1 MDAEFWQEKWHKGE
15 IGFHL
20 EQVHPLLKRFLPDLN
35 LAAGQRVLV
44 PLCGKSLDLGYL
56 LDQGLQVVGVELSDR
71 AVDALFEQRGVAPE
85 CSDWAG
91 GKRYQ
96 HGPLTVF
103 QGDFFAL
110 DADSLGRI
118 DAIYDRAALIALPEA
133 MRNRYAAQLVS
144 LSNAAPQLLIT
155 LSYDQQRMD
164 GPPFS
169 VDLALITALYQDHY
183 NIAVVSNEDI
193 IKHEPRFAENGL
205 EALHQLCSLLTPQ
218 N

>member
-71 AVDALFEQRGVAPE
+71 AVDALFEQRGVTPE

-96 HGPLTVF
+96 HGALTVF

-110 DADSLGRI
+110 DADSLGHI

-133 MRNRYAAQLVS
+133 MRSRYAAQLVS
-144 LSNAAPQLLIT
+144 LSSAAPQLLIT

-193 IKHEPRFAENGL
+193 IKHELRFAEKGL
-205 EALHQLCSLLTPQ
+205 AALHQLCSLLTPHT
-218 N
+218 